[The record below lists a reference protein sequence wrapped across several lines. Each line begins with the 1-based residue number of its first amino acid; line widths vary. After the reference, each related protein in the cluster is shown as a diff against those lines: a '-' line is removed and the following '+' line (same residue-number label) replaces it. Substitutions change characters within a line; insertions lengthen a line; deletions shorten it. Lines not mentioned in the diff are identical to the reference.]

1 MPNRWRQWH
10 AQLVCEHWVLD
21 KPSLSKMVG
30 IYDLLGTLN
39 EPVSRLS
46 SFNGKESESKQRH
59 EQ

>member
-1 MPNRWRQWH
+1 MQNGWR
-10 AQLVCEHWVLD
+10 QLVCEHWVLD

-46 SFNGKESESKQRH
+46 FFNGKESESKQRH